1 MLILVHL
8 QHFPAAADQGPKG
21 ESCLRSPAVD
31 RTVLAVHGG
40 SSPMFPNGNVGLEN
54 SKFYEDVPARGHL
67 IGRAATGSCRKR
79 VFVTRRVW
87 HRLSQSNAPVIS
99 PARPAWE
106 LPRRRRLMR
115 YLPLKFWL
123 SRQRFALILAT
134 DSPSTFSEEQHR
146 RVLRNME
153 MEMMGKAKNADHD

>member
-1 MLILVHL
+1 
-8 QHFPAAADQGPKG
+8 
-21 ESCLRSPAVD
+21 
-31 RTVLAVHGG
+31 
-40 SSPMFPNGNVGLEN
+40 MFPNGNVGLEN

-79 VFVTRRVW
+79 AFVTLRVW

-134 DSPSTFSEEQHR
+134 DSPSTFSEEQHHSDSLLSWGMTDGEIR
-146 RVLRNME
+146 LVLPGE
-153 MEMMGKAKNADHD
+153 PVSG